1 MDNNKNINRNPISTN
16 PETTM
21 TMDELKEEFFK
32 SARMCE
38 ACPHW
43 LSCSSYPTVAAIAAF
58 LQERDEEEA
67 EDENEEDPLLRA
79 VYEDDEEEESCED
92 TDDEAEYEIPA
103 IPPHLRP
110 VRELDDLDAA
120 VDDLVD
126 SLFAVEDKIA
136 NARQFIDR
144 LDSRVTWM
152 LDMLEQ
158 LDIPQLSE
166 E

>member
-1 MDNNKNINRNPISTN
+1 MNNNKNTEKTPINTKDIMS
-16 PETTM
+16 
-21 TMDELKEEFFK
+21 MDELKEEFFK
-32 SARMCE
+32 SLAVCE
-38 ACPHW
+38 GCDHKLGCPV
-43 LSCSSYPTVAAIAAF
+43 YPRAAVIGAF
-58 LQERDEEEA
+58 LES
-67 EDENEEDPLLRA
+67 EDEREEEDPLLKS

-92 TDDEAEYEIPA
+92 TDDETEYESPA

-126 SLFAVEDKIA
+126 SLFAVEDKIT

>member
-1 MDNNKNINRNPISTN
+1 MDNNKNTEKNPINTKHIMS
-16 PETTM
+16 M
-21 TMDELKEEFFK
+21 AELKEEFFK
-32 SARMCE
+32 SLAVCE
-38 ACPHW
+38 SCVNKRICPDY
-43 LSCSSYPTVAAIAAF
+43 SRAAVIGLF
-58 LQERDEEEA
+58 LES
-67 EDENEEDPLLRA
+67 EDEGEEEDPLLKS

-92 TDDEAEYEIPA
+92 TDDEPKYEIPA

-110 VRELDDLDAA
+110 VHELDDLDAA

>member
-1 MDNNKNINRNPISTN
+1 MENNKNTNRNPISTN

-43 LSCSSYPTVAAIAAF
+43 LNCSSYPTVAAIAAF

-79 VYEDDEEEESCED
+79 VYEDDEEEERCED

-103 IPPHLRP
+103 IPSHLRP
-110 VRELDDLDAA
+110 VHELDDLDAA

>member
-1 MDNNKNINRNPISTN
+1 MNNNKNTEKNPINTKDIMS
-16 PETTM
+16 
-21 TMDELKEEFFK
+21 MDDLKEEFFK
-32 SARMCE
+32 SVRMCE

-79 VYEDDEEEESCED
+79 VYEDDAEEEACEEV
-92 TDDEAEYEIPA
+92 DDEAEYEIPA

-110 VRELDDLDAA
+110 VHELDDLDAA

-126 SLFAVEDKIA
+126 SLFAVEDKIT

-158 LDIPQLSE
+158 VDIPQLSE

>member
-1 MDNNKNINRNPISTN
+1 MNNNKNTEKNPINTKHIMS
-16 PETTM
+16 M
-21 TMDELKEEFFK
+21 AELKEEFFK
-32 SARMCE
+32 SLAVCE
-38 ACPHW
+38 SCVNKRICPDY
-43 LSCSSYPTVAAIAAF
+43 SRAAVIGLF
-58 LQERDEEEA
+58 LES
-67 EDENEEDPLLRA
+67 EDEGEEEDPLLKS

-92 TDDEAEYEIPA
+92 TDDEAKYEIPA
-103 IPPHLRP
+103 IPPHIRP
-110 VRELDDLDAA
+110 VHELDDLDAA

-152 LDMLEQ
+152 LDRLEQ
-158 LDIPQLSE
+158 LEIPQLSE